1 MTHEKGTEDL
11 RIPFHVLPCAN
22 GTKAERV
29 EKRKLPAVSWE
40 FIRVLDAVF
49 RGRQVGSEVFSDPLH
64 WGT

>member
-29 EKRKLPAVSWE
+29 VSWE
-40 FIRVLDAVF
+40 FIWILDTVF
-49 RGRQVGSEVFSDPLH
+49 RGRQMGSEVFSDPLH
-64 WGT
+64 WGS